1 MSVENKVMSAYC
13 DQLVAYYQFHS
24 MHINVTGR
32 NFESDHEML
41 GDIYTDS
48 QAEIDKM
55 GEILRTLRLKVP
67 TTLATILDCAEITE
81 EDTEYYSAD
90 EMLQLAYDTVETL
103 ISCYQEVIE
112 ECGSDAECAHISNY
126 FQDRVL
132 QLEKFCWQ
140 LRSTLEA

>member
-1 MSVENKVMSAYC
+1 MSVETKLMAAYC

-32 NFESDHEML
+32 NFVGDHKML
-41 GDIYTDS
+41 GKIYEDS
-48 QAEIDKM
+48 QGEIDKL
-55 GEILRTLRLKVP
+55 GEILRTVKLKVP
-67 TTLATILDCAEITE
+67 TTLAMILDCAEIRE
-81 EDTEYYSAD
+81 VDTDSYSAD

-103 ISCYQEVIE
+103 IDCYQEVIE
-112 ECGSDAECAHISNY
+112 ECGSDSDCAHISNY

-140 LRSTLEA
+140 LRVTLE